1 VEITKEVR
9 NQLDILIDLVSRV
22 DAIGTNAHHR
32 LRKVIAGGQVGG
44 LRSHSEGDM
53 TQIVARF
60 EMLDVSDHQESVT
73 RGRVQDSILA
83 SLAYPSMTERYQD
96 IIEAH
101 PKTFEWVFENPT
113 ADQLPWS
120 NFSEWLIKG
129 SGVYWINGKA
139 GSGKSTLFKHI
150 FDDPRTKQYLMM
162 WAKKVIRREHQPPP
176 LCLATF
182 FFWNSGSP
190 EQKSQSGLL
199 RALLY
204 QVLSSCPDL
213 ISVILP
219 ELWTELYSVSIKGLS
234 YLNESISKG
243 WTLRNLSQAFLKLI
257 RQRRVP
263 LKLCFLVDG
272 LDEFDGDH
280 EEMAALFKEVTDNPD
295 VKICLSSRP
304 WVVFQKMYRSCPS
317 LRLQDLT
324 FPDIKYYVSDKFERN
339 RAFRD
344 LESDEPKSALL
355 LRNEVVEKA
364 EGVFLWVKIVVNSL
378 LLGLTNEDHI
388 EILRERLGLMP
399 PELIPL
405 YRHLMSL
412 IDEVY
417 LVWASKAFRIVRA
430 VREFC
435 SDEFAGP
442 VQRGEGWRRLP
453 IYKFYLAMAEDLNFV
468 FDSCDN
474 VSVVQSF
481 TSSTSRTLT
490 KSTIKGQCDKTRIH
504 LTARCAGLLEIPRFE
519 QRGIHAPVQFLHRTA
534 RDFLETDGIWNEMTR
549 HAHKVSFDPTC
560 RSAMLKATVL
570 SLTLHPQDELKIQNN
585 NTIECVEEAML
596 LKIRNDNTME
606 CVEEAMLWAYYL
618 DINGTTN
625 ETDVAV
631 LDVLDRFMTQWG
643 DRRDAQKFRKQTE
656 GGHWSRY
663 LVDNFRPEQHIGM
676 ISFAILYGLT
686 FYVRTKVLSLLN
698 PVITTEN
705 RNTNTP
711 HAEVDH
717 NLPSKLLHTLLT
729 CMDYPSNWQLPWQRP
744 AMVSTILSLGADPN
758 YSKDNPAQEITPL
771 SNMLRLCALQKEHSP
786 YFTSLLKYIGPSF
799 VTIMQ
804 QLVAAGG
811 YTDTTTGCF
820 TVLQNR
826 FKDAEQ
832 IVTETILPIF
842 PLEGEALLQELI
854 LQKNKKERS
863 RKKRKRRYVVAESEE
878 EDE

>member
-1 VEITKEVR
+1 
-9 NQLDILIDLVSRV
+9 
-22 DAIGTNAHHR
+22 
-32 LRKVIAGGQVGG
+32 
-44 LRSHSEGDM
+44 
-53 TQIVARF
+53 
-60 EMLDVSDHQESVT
+60 
-73 RGRVQDSILA
+73 VQDSILA

-101 PKTFEWVFENPT
+101 PKTFQWVFENPT

-139 GSGKSTLFKHI
+139 GSGKSTLLKHI

-213 ISVILP
+213 VSVILP
-219 ELWTELYSVSIKGLS
+219 ELWSEIYSVSIKDLS
-234 YLNESISKG
+234 HHHTSISKG

-304 WVVFQKMYRSCPS
+304 WVVFQKMYCSCPS

-339 RAFRD
+339 TAFRD
-344 LESDEPKSALL
+344 LESEEPESALL

-388 EILRERLGLMP
+388 EILRERLRLMP

-405 YRHLMSL
+405 YRYLISL

-417 LVWASKAFRIVRA
+417 LVWASNAFRIVRA

-435 SDEFAGP
+435 SDESAGLA
-442 VQRGEGWRRLP
+442 QRQEGSTHLP
-453 IYKFYLAMAEDLNFV
+453 IYEFYLAMAEDLQFV

-474 VSVVQSF
+474 VSVVQNF
-481 TSSTSRTLT
+481 TSSTSQAFT
-490 KSTIKGQCDKTRIH
+490 KSTIKAQCDKTRIH
-504 LTARCAGLLEIPRFE
+504 LTARCAGLLEVPQFE

-534 RDFLETDGIWNEMTR
+534 RDFLESEGIWNEMTR
-549 HAHKVSFDPTC
+549 HAMKSSFDP
-560 RSAMLKATVL
+560 RSSMLKATVL
-570 SLTLHPQDELKIQNN
+570 SHTLHLRVEL
-585 NTIECVEEAML
+585 T
-596 LKIRNDNTME
+596 
-606 CVEEAMLWAYYL
+606 
-618 DINGTTN
+618 
-625 ETDVAV
+625 
-631 LDVLDRFMTQWG
+631 
-643 DRRDAQKFRKQTE
+643 TE
-656 GGHWSRY
+656 G
-663 LVDNFRPEQHIGM
+663 LRP
-676 ISFAILYGLT
+676 SAI
-686 FYVRTKVLSLLN
+686 
-698 PVITTEN
+698 
-705 RNTNTP
+705 
-711 HAEVDH
+711 
-717 NLPSKLLHTLLT
+717 
-729 CMDYPSNWQLPWQRP
+729 
-744 AMVSTILSLGADPN
+744 
-758 YSKDNPAQEITPL
+758 
-771 SNMLRLCALQKEHSP
+771 
-786 YFTSLLKYIGPSF
+786 
-799 VTIMQ
+799 
-804 QLVAAGG
+804 
-811 YTDTTTGCF
+811 
-820 TVLQNR
+820 
-826 FKDAEQ
+826 
-832 IVTETILPIF
+832 
-842 PLEGEALLQELI
+842 
-854 LQKNKKERS
+854 
-863 RKKRKRRYVVAESEE
+863 
-878 EDE
+878 